1 MSEMT
6 PEPVQVLVVED
17 SAAEAALIQDMLA
30 HTNGAEF
37 RVEHVQ
43 RIAHAR
49 ERLNESHPHVV
60 LLDLNLPDSDG
71 LGGFEVLHGA
81 APWLPVIIL
90 TNVRDEKLAA
100 RAVRRGA
107 QDYLIKR
114 EVDAKLLTRS
124 IRYAMERQRAEEALR
139 ESEERYALA
148 VAGANDGLWDWD
160 VVQGRA
166 YFSPRWKAM
175 LGYGVREIGERIEEW
190 FERVEAEDLEGLR
203 AALFAHLERGT
214 EHFEYEHRVLTRG
227 GERRWVLCR
236 GLAVRDES
244 GRAYRMAGSLTDVSL
259 RKRAEAQLL
268 HDALHDALTGLANR
282 ALYLDRLEVALRQ
295 YQRDRRKLFAVLF
308 FDLDRFKNV
317 NDSLGHTV
325 GDELLVGVARR
336 LEHQLRPGDTLA
348 RLGGDEFAILLNG
361 IEGVQDAEQV
371 AERLH
376 ELMAHEFSIG
386 EYEVYVT
393 VSIGIAMSAG
403 HYWGPE
409 EMLRDADLAMYRAKR
424 AGNICCEVFDSD
436 MHERAIAQLR
446 LETDL
451 RRAVERQEFVMHYQP
466 IVSLVTERILGF
478 EALLRWQHPERGL
491 LYPDQFIA
499 AAEETGLIVPIA
511 WQALAEAC
519 EQTRQWQQLFPT
531 EPPLSISINISGKL
545 FLYPRMSERL
555 LGILAE
561 TGLAAS
567 SLRVEITES
576 AIMDHREAALEE
588 LKSLR
593 AAGVQLHID
602 DFGTGYSSLT
612 YLQRFAYDSLKI
624 DRSFV
629 SNLREP
635 GEAGAIVEAIVALGR
650 MLNMNVIAEGVETPE
665 QLQSLRAMNCPEGQG
680 YWFSRPLDH
689 AAIDDLLYGMPV
701 GPEAA
706 AAPGRKK
713 LG

>member
-1 MSEMT
+1 MSEMA
-6 PEPVQVLVVED
+6 PEPVRVLGVED
-17 SAAEAALIQDMLA
+17 SAAEADLIRVMLA
-30 HTNGAEF
+30 HANGAEF

-43 RIAHAR
+43 QLAHAR
-49 ERLNESHPHVV
+49 ERLSESHPHVV
-60 LLDLNLPDSDG
+60 LLDLNLQDS
-71 LGGFEVLHGA
+71 
-81 APWLPVIIL
+81 
-90 TNVRDEKLAA
+90 
-100 RAVRRGA
+100 
-107 QDYLIKR
+107 
-114 EVDAKLLTRS
+114 
-124 IRYAMERQRAEEALR
+124 
-139 ESEERYALA
+139 
-148 VAGANDGLWDWD
+148 DGLWDWD
-160 VVQGRA
+160 VVQERA

-190 FERVEAEDLEGLR
+190 FERVEPEDLEGLR

-214 EHFEYEHRVLTRG
+214 EHFEYEHRVLTKG

-259 RKRAEAQLL
+259 RKRAEARLL
-268 HDALHDALTGLANR
+268 YDALHDALTGLANR

-325 GDELLVGVARR
+325 GDELLVAVARR
-336 LEHQLRPGDTLA
+336 LEGQLRPGDTLA

-386 EYEVYVT
+386 EHEVYTT

-424 AGNICCEVFDSD
+424 AGNSCCEVFDSD
-436 MHERAIAQLR
+436 MHERALAQLR

-451 RRAVERQEFVMHYQP
+451 RRAVERREFVMHYQP

-519 EQTRQWQQLFPT
+519 GQTRQWQQLFPT

-555 LGILAE
+555 LEILAE
-561 TGLAAS
+561 RGLAAS

-588 LKSLR
+588 LKRLR

-612 YLQRFAYDSLKI
+612 YLQRFSYDSLKI

-665 QLQSLRAMNCPEGQG
+665 QLQSLRAMNCPEAQG

-689 AAIDDLLYGMPV
+689 AAIDALL
-701 GPEAA
+701 
-706 AAPGRKK
+706 
-713 LG
+713 LGASRRVD